1 MEKLNQ
7 KSLMISEAIKVS
19 KSYLKCV
26 EKTFNTFL
34 FGTQS
39 IHLRKMHFGFRLIIA
54 IWYYLWLR
62 HSLLTH
68 LDMFDRLY
76 RIGTSP
82 SPYRWQSY
90 YFSLYQGDSLQWLK
104 GYNYF
109 EYQRTSFLCCHTCSI
124 IFMIHI
130 HAYIYI

>member
-7 KSLMISEAIKVS
+7 KSLMISDAIKVFEKLFEKCRKHLVHICLERKVS
-19 KSYLKCV
+19 NDGIYLLILCLS
-26 EKTFNTFL
+26 NY
-34 FGTQS
+34 
-39 IHLRKMHFGFRLIIA
+39 FRGIFMLTRPR
-54 IWYYLWLR
+54 IWNYLLLS

-90 YFSLYQGDSLQWLK
+90 YFSLYLGDS
-104 GYNYF
+104 
-109 EYQRTSFLCCHTCSI
+109 
-124 IFMIHI
+124 
-130 HAYIYI
+130 